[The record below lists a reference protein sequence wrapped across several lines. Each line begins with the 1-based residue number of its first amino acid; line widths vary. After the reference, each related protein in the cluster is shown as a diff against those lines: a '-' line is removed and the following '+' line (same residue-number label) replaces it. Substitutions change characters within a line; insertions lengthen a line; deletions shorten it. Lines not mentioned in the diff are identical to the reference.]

1 MEPIMARNVLN
12 SILSFLSTAVFFATF
27 VLVGDVLVAATA
39 AVATALVQ
47 FIVRQSTQH
56 KTGVLMWASLAL
68 VLALTGLSIRG
79 DDAFAGTLSQAQMTR
94 QMSGQNTAHVS
105 KCACRVPAGLTQAT
119 LAATPTL

>member
-1 MEPIMARNVLN
+1 MARTIRN

-39 AVATALVQ
+39 AVAAALVQ

-79 DDAFAGTLSQAQMTR
+79 DDAFAATLSQAQMTR
-94 QMSGQNTAHVS
+94 QMSAQSAAHVS